1 MYSTVSSYLM
11 RKKWI
16 NTQKNCYY
24 RNENYVKRHQRVIM
38 DSETAMKHVLSKTC
52 CISMAFRWDK
62 YSKHQFSVSNGHLRN
77 DKSQCQVKIK
87 RRSKRHFSRL
97 NKGFP
102 HAFTCF
108 TGWGV
113 FSPTLRAQITEKNF
127 FENFWTFLS
136 PTTFRPGML
145 ERWNSVFR
153 AKWFCWE

>member
-1 MYSTVSSYLM
+1 
-11 RKKWI
+11 
-16 NTQKNCYY
+16 
-24 RNENYVKRHQRVIM
+24 M

-62 YSKHQFSVSNGHLRN
+62 YSKHQFSVSNGHLQN
-77 DKSQCQVKIK
+77 DKRQCQVKIK
-87 RRSKRHFSRL
+87 RRSKRYFSRL

-113 FSPTLRAQITEKNF
+113 FSPTLRAQITEKFF
-127 FENFWTFLS
+127 FENFLTFLS

-145 ERWNSVFR
+145 ER
-153 AKWFCWE
+153 

>member
-11 RKKWI
+11 KNKWI
-16 NTQKNCYY
+16 NTQKKYYY
-24 RNENYVKRHQRVIM
+24 RKEKYVKRHQRVLM
-38 DSETAMKHVLSKTC
+38 DSETAMKYVLSKTC
-52 CISMAFRWDK
+52 CISVAFRWDK
-62 YSKHQFSVSNGHLRN
+62 DSKHQLSVSNGHLQNVIR
-77 DKSQCQVKIK
+77 QRWAKIK
-87 RRSKRHFSRL
+87 RRFKRHFSHL
-97 NKGFP
+97 TKGFP

-113 FSPTLRAQITEKNF
+113 FSPTLGAQITEKKF
-127 FENFWTFLS
+127 FENFWNFLS